1 MNSFRKINLL
11 AGQVWKNTLAQTSAK
26 LLIASTNVLLIVF
39 LSVGFLNLQKHQ
51 SQIHGFG
58 EEVREQWEN
67 SPDKH
72 PHRMAHY
79 GYLVFREKFP
89 LSFFDYGMDSY
100 LGNVIFLEAHK
111 QNTVNFS
118 EANLSNGLLRF
129 GELSA
134 GMILQVLIP
143 LLIFFWG
150 YDLISRDREQG
161 TLKILFSQ
169 GVSGSEL
176 LWGRVWGLFWV
187 NLSVVVLP
195 FLLGFSFLFFHRE
208 PDLLGQSL
216 IHYLFLALGYGIY
229 FLILCMV
236 AVFVSAKSSSS
247 KSALI
252 GLIGFWL
259 LFTLIVPKVGQVL
272 GQSAFPSPSKI
283 EFDMAVEEELIRQ
296 GDSHNP
302 NDPHYAALKDSLLQ
316 AYGVD
321 STQQLPFNYSGFI
334 MREGER
340 LSTQTFLSH
349 QQRLVDQFIKQQD
362 VLHKAAWLD
371 PFLAIKKLS
380 MGFAGTDYSM
390 YLSFQDQAET
400 YRYQLA
406 QSMNELQIDLIG
418 NRIKNSSDP
427 AARLSSDYWEQFP
440 DFNHTFLSSEE
451 VLKQQKGTLLVL
463 LCWLAGSVAIGILIS
478 NRIKVF

>member
-1 MNSFRKINLL
+1 MIKNGKIALL
-11 AGQVWKNTLAQTSAK
+11 ARQVWNNTVFQSSTKILILAVNG
-26 LLIASTNVLLIVF
+26 LLITFLL
-39 LSVGFLNLQKHQ
+39 VGFFHQQKHQ
-51 SQIHGFG
+51 KQIHGFG
-58 EEVREQWEN
+58 EEVRDQWEN

-89 LSFFDYGMDSY
+89 LAFFDYGMDSY

-161 TLKILFSQ
+161 TLKILFAQ
-169 GVSGSEL
+169 GVSGFEL
-176 LWGRVWGLFWV
+176 IWGRIFGLYLV
-187 NLSVVVLP
+187 SLSLIIIP
-195 FLLGFSFLFFHRE
+195 FVLGFVLLFIQQE
-208 PDLLGQSL
+208 ADLLGQS
-216 IHYLFLALGYGIY
+216 IVHIIFLALTYLVY
-229 FLILCMV
+229 FLVLCMV
-236 AVFVSAKSSSS
+236 AVWMSSRSQSS
-247 KSALI
+247 KSSLISLI
-252 GLIGFWL
+252 GLWL
-259 LFTLIVPKVGQVL
+259 TFTLIVPKIAQVI
-272 GQSAFPSPSKI
+272 GQSVYPSLSKI
-283 EFDMAVEEELIRQ
+283 EFDTAVEAELIRQ

-302 NDPHYAALKDSLLQ
+302 NDPHYAALKDSLLK

-321 STQQLPFNYSGFI
+321 STYKLPFNYSGYV

-349 QQRLVDQFIKQQD
+349 QKNLIDQFEKQKD
-362 VLHKAAWLD
+362 ILGFASWID
-371 PFLAIKKLS
+371 PYLATKQLS
-380 MGFAGTDYSM
+380 MGFSGTDYAM
-390 YLSFQDQAET
+390 YLDFQDQAET

-406 QSMNELQIDLIG
+406 QTMNELQIDLIS
-418 NRIKNSSDP
+418 NQVKNSSDP
-427 AARLSSDYWEQFP
+427 AAKLSNDYWEQFP
-440 DFNHTFLSSEE
+440 DFHPSFLSEKE
-451 VLKQQKGTLLVL
+451 VFQNNRLGIAIMLFWLTLMGVVV
-463 LCWLAGSVAIGILIS
+463 SIS
-478 NRIKVF
+478 SLRIRFF

>member
-1 MNSFRKINLL
+1 MSRREKIVLL
-11 AGQVWKNTLAQTSAK
+11 AAQVLKNTLAQPSAK
-26 LLIASTNVLLIVF
+26 VLILATNVLLITV
-39 LSVGFLNLQKHQ
+39 LLVGFFNLTEHFDQTHALG
-51 SQIHGFG
+51 S
-58 EEVREQWEN
+58 EVREQWEN

-89 LSFFDYGMDSY
+89 LAFFDYGLDSY

-134 GMILQVLIP
+134 GMVLQVLVP

-161 TLKILFSQ
+161 TLKILFTQ
-169 GVSGSEL
+169 GVTGLEL
-176 LWGRVWGLFWV
+176 VWGRVLGLFLV
-187 NLSVVVLP
+187 SLSLIGIPV
-195 FLLGFSFLFFHRE
+195 LLGFALLFFHPE
-208 PDLLGQSL
+208 TELIGQSFLQYFVL
-216 IHYLFLALGYGIY
+216 IFGYLIY
-229 FLILCMV
+229 FLILCLIAAGV
-236 AVFVSAKSSSS
+236 SS
-247 KSALI
+247 KSQSSKASLISLI
-252 GLIGFWL
+252 GCWL
-259 LFTLIVPKVGQVL
+259 MFTLIIPKVAQVVGQAVY
-272 GQSAFPSPSKI
+272 PTPSKI
-283 EFDMAVEEELIRQ
+283 EFDTAVEEELIRQ

-302 NDPHYAALKDSLLQ
+302 NDPHYAALKDSLLR

-321 STQQLPFNYSGFI
+321 STKQLPFNYSGYV

-340 LSTQTFLSH
+340 LSTQTFLNH
-349 QQRLVDQFIKQQD
+349 QKNLVDQYKSQHQVIG
-362 VLHKAAWLD
+362 LASWLD

-380 MGFAGTDYSM
+380 MGFSGTDYEM
-390 YLSFQDQAET
+390 YLSFQDQAEA

-406 QSMNELQIDLIG
+406 QTMNELQIELIS
-418 NRIKNSSDP
+418 NRVNNSSDP

-440 DFNHTFLSSEE
+440 DFHPRFLSADE
-451 VLKQQKGTLLVL
+451 VSANQLDTLLVL
-463 LCWLAGSVAIGILIS
+463 VLWMALLAVFISYLS
-478 NRIKVF
+478 NRINVF